1 MEGIDQAF
9 RKVLEADGVIFL
21 PLTIILVGIIIF
33 GSWRMNT
40 YYRKELHD
48 ERENS
53 KLDRREFLAT
63 LNELNKGFEFMRSDM
78 RRIEN
83 KVTEI
88 EKEVRKQFRASLFL

>member
-9 RKVLEADGVIFL
+9 RTVLEADGVIFL

-53 KLDRREFLAT
+53 KQDRREFLAT

-88 EKEVRKQFRASLFL
+88 EKEVRK

>member
-88 EKEVRKQFRASLFL
+88 EKEVRK

>member
-53 KLDRREFLAT
+53 KHDRREILAT

-88 EKEVRKQFRASLFL
+88 EKEVRK

>member
-33 GSWRMNT
+33 GSWQMNT

-53 KLDRREFLAT
+53 KQDRREFLAT

-88 EKEVRKQFRASLFL
+88 EKEVRK

>member
-9 RKVLEADGVIFL
+9 RKVLEADGIIFL

-53 KLDRREFLAT
+53 KQDRREFLAT
-63 LNELNKGFEFMRSDM
+63 LNELNKGFEFIRSDM

-88 EKEVRKQFRASLFL
+88 EKEVRK

>member
-53 KLDRREFLAT
+53 KQDRREFLAT

-83 KVTEI
+83 KVT
-88 EKEVRKQFRASLFL
+88 

>member
-53 KLDRREFLAT
+53 KQDRREFLAT

-88 EKEVRKQFRASLFL
+88 EKEVRK